1 MRPDKPDFLI
11 EYEKWVRAGPPQCCH
26 TCDHFGGR
34 GECFIFDTHPPA
46 EFTNSQGQCKSWSY
60 EVPF

>member
-26 TCDHFGGR
+26 TCDHYGIG
-34 GECFIFDTHPPA
+34 GECFIFNTHPPA

-60 EVPF
+60 DIPF